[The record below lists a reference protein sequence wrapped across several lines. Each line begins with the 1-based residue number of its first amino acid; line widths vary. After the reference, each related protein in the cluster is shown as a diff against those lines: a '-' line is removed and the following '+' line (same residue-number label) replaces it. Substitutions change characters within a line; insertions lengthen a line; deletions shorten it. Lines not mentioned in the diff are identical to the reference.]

1 MHVQSCRQH
10 AAAGCRAWRRCR
22 AALATDVA
30 PHWVGGFVDWGDDRV
45 VQEDRRAELIEF
57 GDWYG
62 QFFRNL
68 VAWAGVYRR
77 V

>member
-1 MHVQSCRQH
+1 MAR
-10 AAAGCRAWRRCR
+10 GRA

-45 VQEDRRAELIEF
+45 VQEVAGGLMEF
-57 GDWYG
+57 GNWYG

-68 VAWAGVYRR
+68 VAWAGSLS
-77 V
+77 